1 MNKLI
6 FCLFSLFSA
15 PLWAFSMQL
24 ELMTDWFEGEYSNA
38 NQATKDSTFE
48 SLQFLVRRFWHTRT
62 DGVWFYVEQI
72 KNQRGVLPY
81 QQRIMQLIDQPN
93 GLIRLHTYTTPQPID
108 FTGAYYQP
116 QLLDKLTLQQLTMQ
130 QGCDIIFNYE
140 KELKQFVGGTE
151 SHNCHLDYRGST
163 HVKITYTLYSDQF
176 FQQVAGY
183 QDKEKK
189 VWSTTAPGYHFIKK
203 K

>member
-1 MNKLI
+1 
-6 FCLFSLFSA
+6 
-15 PLWAFSMQL
+15 MQL
-24 ELMTDWFEGEYSNA
+24 ELLSDWFEGEFTNT
-38 NQATKDSTFE
+38 NQANKNSAFE
-48 SLQFLVRRFWHTRT
+48 SVQFLVRRFWHTRT
-62 DGVWFYVEQI
+62 DGVWFYIEQI
-72 KNQRGVLPY
+72 KNERGVLPY

-130 QGCDIIFNYE
+130 QGCDILFTYE
-140 KELKQFVGGTE
+140 KELKQFVGETE
-151 SHNCHLDYRGST
+151 SHECHLNFRGST
-163 HVKITYTLYSDQF
+163 HVKITYALYSDQF

-189 VWSTTAPGYHFIKK
+189 VWSTSAPGYHFIKK